1 MKKGMSVLMNYQPKE
16 DETSELIETMGH
28 SLSFL
33 VMGVLEA
40 KTDEFE
46 MNLVK
51 LQNVFKFIQEEK
63 AKWNLEYETWDIIG
77 EAKTKRTHVYEAMK
91 QVPTTHLM
99 RLAEI
104 KRNHSTNSPGIRMI
118 LQGGYTIIGVW
129 VDTVLQKHYRFTIE
143 KRKQFFTYLN
153 DWIDS
158 YYRGYLDNAGIRQQF
173 IEDLGYDIL
182 KGEKVGEPV

>member
-51 LQNVFKFIQEEK
+51 LQNVFQFIQEEK
-63 AKWNLEYETWDIIG
+63 AKWNLDYQTWDIIG
-77 EAKTKRTHVYEAMK
+77 EAKNKRTHVYEAMK
-91 QVPTTHLM
+91 KVPTTHLM

-104 KRNHSTNSPGIRMI
+104 KPNHSTNCPGIRMI

-173 IEDLGYDIL
+173 IEDVGYDIL